1 MEPGQ
6 LPQRGEGTERR
17 VRERGVDSRAIEEV
31 PGSAGTDGAAP
42 GSSEGSYDASP
53 PVSALAHSA
62 LAIEF
67 VHATKVYGAGSRGE
81 SHVGVDDLSLTVPA
95 GEICCLVG
103 PSGGGK
109 TTAMRLV
116 NRLIDLTEGDILVG
130 GSSIAS
136 IDPVRLRRDIGY
148 VIQDVGLFPHLT
160 VAKNIS
166 VPLRL
171 HNWSKGR
178 ARDRVAELLTLVGL
192 DVGMAKRYP
201 AMLSGGQQQRVG
213 LARAL
218 AVDPPIMLMD
228 EPFGALDPITRA
240 RLQDEFLRLQRHLR
254 KTVIFVTH
262 DIDEALK
269 MGDKVAVLR
278 EGGRLAQ
285 YASPEELL
293 AAPADE
299 YVASF
304 IGADRGL
311 KRLNL
316 RRVGELCNER
326 SVKLADESLPVID
339 ADASLRLALSLLL
352 ETKAAALTV
361 TGTDGVCGTVT
372 LQELIEVLHTP
383 LSSARGGAG

>member
-1 MEPGQ
+1 MQ
-6 LPQRGEGTERR
+6 LGKLLQRRGGAEVVAAERDAGGGAAEAGR
-17 VRERGVDSRAIEEV
+17 
-31 PGSAGTDGAAP
+31 GSADAGGSTLGAAADRSQRAP
-42 GSSEGSYDASP
+42 
-53 PVSALAHSA
+53 ALAHSA

-67 VHATKVYGAGSRGE
+67 VHATKVYRAGPRGE
-81 SHVGVDDLSLTVPA
+81 SNVGVHDLSLAIPA

-130 GSSIAS
+130 GRRIAS

-160 VAKNIS
+160 VANNVA

-171 HNWSKGR
+171 HHWPKDR
-178 ARDRVAELLTLVGL
+178 ARARVADLLTLVGL
-192 DVGMAKRYP
+192 DVAMAKRYP

-240 RLQDEFLRLQRHLR
+240 RLQDEFLRLQRQLR

-316 RRVGELCNER
+316 HRVAELCTER
-326 SVKLADESLPVID
+326 SAELVDESLPTVG
-339 ADASLRLALSLLL
+339 ADGSLRLALSILL
-352 ETKAAALTV
+352 ETRAAAVTV

-372 LQELIEVLHTP
+372 LEQVIEVLHASSS
-383 LSSARGGAG
+383 SSAGGGAG

>member
-1 MEPGQ
+1 MPATAP
-6 LPQRGEGTERR
+6 LA
-17 VRERGVDSRAIEEV
+17 RE
-31 PGSAGTDGAAP
+31 
-42 GSSEGSYDASP
+42 
-53 PVSALAHSA
+53 A

-67 VHATKVYGAGSRGE
+67 VNATKVYQAGAHGGA
-81 SHVGVDDLSLTVPA
+81 HTGVDDLSLTVPA

-116 NRLIDLTEGDILVG
+116 NRLIDLSEGDILVG
-130 GSSIAS
+130 GRSVSS
-136 IDPVRLRRDIGY
+136 IDPVLLRRDIGY

-160 VAKNIS
+160 IARNIA

-171 HNWSKGR
+171 HRWPKDR
-178 ARDRVAELLTLVGL
+178 ARARVEELLTLVGL
-192 DVGMAKRYP
+192 DVTMSGRYP

-240 RLQDEFLRLQRHLR
+240 RLQDEFLRLQRELR

-293 AAPADE
+293 ATPADE

-304 IGADRGL
+304 IGEDRGL

-316 RRVGELCNER
+316 HRVRELPMEQPAT
-326 SVKLADESLPVID
+326 VDKSLPTVNR
-339 ADASLRLALSLLL
+339 DASLRLALSILL
-352 ETKAAALTV
+352 ESEAPALTV
-361 TGTDGVCGTVT
+361 TDAGAVCGRVT
-372 LQELIEVLHTP
+372 LRQVTEALRAP
-383 LSSARGGAG
+383 SSEDAGGGAR

>member
-1 MEPGQ
+1 MQ
-6 LPQRGEGTERR
+6 LGKLLQSRGGA
-17 VRERGVDSRAIEEV
+17 GVLAAKLDAGGG
-31 PGSAGTDGAAP
+31 PAAGLGSADATGATA
-42 GSSEGSYDASP
+42 DAREQETE
-53 PVSALAHSA
+53 AGAGLAHSA

-67 VHATKVYGAGSRGE
+67 RHASKVYRAGARGE
-81 SHVGVDDLSLTVPA
+81 ASVGVHDLTLTVPA

-116 NRLIDLTEGDILVG
+116 NRLIDLTDGDILVG
-130 GSSIAS
+130 SRSITS
-136 IDPVRLRRDIGY
+136 IDAVRLRRDIGY

-160 VAKNIS
+160 IANNVA

-171 HNWSKGR
+171 HHWRKDR
-178 ARDRVAELLTLVGL
+178 ARARVADLLTLVGL
-192 DVGMAKRYP
+192 DPAMGKRYP

-240 RLQDEFLRLQRHLR
+240 RLQDEFLRLQRQLR

-269 MGDKVAVLR
+269 MGDKIAVLR
-278 EGGRLAQ
+278 EGGHLAQ

-293 AAPADE
+293 AAPADD

-316 RRVGELCNER
+316 HRLEELCGEPPAD
-326 SVKLADESLPVID
+326 VVDESLPRVS
-339 ADASLRLALSLLL
+339 ADTSLRLALSVLL
-352 ETKAAALTV
+352 ETRAPAITV
-361 TGTDGVCGTVT
+361 TTDAGPCGTVT
-372 LQELIEVLHTP
+372 MEQLVELLH
-383 LSSARGGAG
+383 SSTSRHDGGGAR

>member
-1 MEPGQ
+1 MQIGKLLQRRGGAEYFAPAPDAGGEAAGQAGPAPG
-6 LPQRGEGTERR
+6 
-17 VRERGVDSRAIEEV
+17 A
-31 PGSAGTDGAAP
+31 AGTLSGATGEAA
-42 GSSEGSYDASP
+42 EAE
-53 PVSALAHSA
+53 PVLAHSA

-67 VHATKVYGAGSRGE
+67 RHATKVYQASSRGE
-81 SHVGVDDLSLTVPA
+81 ANVGVHDLSLTVPA

-130 GSSIAS
+130 GRSITS
-136 IDPVRLRRDIGY
+136 TDPVRLRRDIGY

-160 VAKNIS
+160 IANNVA

-171 HNWSKGR
+171 HRWPKDR
-178 ARDRVAELLTLVGL
+178 ARARVDDLLTLVGL
-192 DVGMAKRYP
+192 DAAMGKRYP

-240 RLQDEFLRLQRHLR
+240 RLQDEFLRLQRQLR

-299 YVASF
+299 FVASF

-316 RRVGELCNER
+316 HRLDELCGEA
-326 SVKLADESLPVID
+326 SSEVVDESLPTVS
-339 ADASLRLALSLLL
+339 ADASLRLALSILL
-352 ETKAAALTV
+352 ETKAPAITV
-361 TGTDGVCGTVT
+361 TNDDGPCGTVT
-372 LQELIEVLHTP
+372 LEQLVELLHAVTP
-383 LSSARGGAG
+383 SGAGGGAG